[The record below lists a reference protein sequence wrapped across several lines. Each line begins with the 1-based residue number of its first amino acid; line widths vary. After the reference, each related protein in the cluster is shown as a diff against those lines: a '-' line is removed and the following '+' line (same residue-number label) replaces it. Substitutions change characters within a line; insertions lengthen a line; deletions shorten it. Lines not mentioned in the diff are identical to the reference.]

1 MWYILNLTTQG
12 EEEDPEVL
20 AKALRK
26 LFPSSEFFIP
36 ATVTYVGEN
45 RVVTKLIDNYVF
57 VRSGLPD
64 QAYKK
69 AENTRYIL
77 AALMKPDRKRF
88 ESVRDEDISKM
99 RLQLDKLTNQDIQIG
114 DQVEILSGPYRQMVV
129 KVFEEIPE
137 TDSVSVMV
145 ELRSKSQILTLPRD
159 FLRLVKKSED
169 EKVGSSLTP
178 YLNKLMKTRAW
189 LAHVRLFLSSLP
201 LRAEPVQG
209 AIQAWL
215 QVKSYHDRHRDLS
228 TLLSTP
234 QLREFNPLLSRLKEY
249 VGYLRRFP
257 LHFYLEVPT
266 GHEEM
271 LDRISSL
278 EAQTSLMR
286 SWVKR
291 LQRIDG
297 KVRELDNALSNRE

>member
-64 QAYKK
+64 QVYKK
-69 AENTRYIL
+69 SENTRYVL

-88 ESVRDEDISKM
+88 ESVRDEDIAKM

-129 KVFEEIPE
+129 RVFEEIPE

-159 FLRLVKKSED
+159 FLRLVKKAED
-169 EKVGSSLTP
+169 EKVGTSLTP
-178 YLNKLMKTRAW
+178 YLNRLMKTRAW
-189 LAHVRLFLSSLP
+189 LSHVRLFLSLP
-201 LRAEPVQG
+201 LRVGPVQD
-209 AIQAWL
+209 ALQTWAQA
-215 QVKSYHDRHRDLS
+215 QNY
-228 TLLSTP
+228 
-234 QLREFNPLLSRLKEY
+234 LSRYKGLSVLLDTPRLRNFKPLFTRLKRY
-249 VGYLRRFP
+249 VGYLDREP
-257 LHFYLEVPT
+257 LYFHLDSPT
-266 GHEEM
+266 QDAEM
-271 LDRISSL
+271 LNRLHLL
-278 EAQTSLMR
+278 ETQASLMR